1 MTNGQLE
8 PYTNKMKSGMN
19 EIAAKNQHKAKSNR
33 LSERERERERRRED
47 ERKSAREH
55 VQTAC
60 GDYKNSLG
68 ESN

>member
-19 EIAAKNQHKAKSNR
+19 EKAEKNQHKAKSNR
-33 LSERERERERRRED
+33 LSERKRETRRKD